1 LIGVVDQD
9 WTENSRIPIFFLSL
23 WRQQLSFLFLF
34 SDFSLLFAAAKGR
47 VIKPYSPKWASPYG
61 LVFGHVWAILYLGG
75 KPNPTNL
82 PLPD

>member
-1 LIGVVDQD
+1 LIGAVDQD

-23 WRQQLSFLFLF
+23 AAAAFFSSLF

-61 LVFGHVWAILYLGG
+61 LALGIYG
-75 KPNPTNL
+75 PSST
-82 PLPD
+82 

>member
-1 LIGVVDQD
+1 LIKTGQK
-9 WTENSRIPIFFLSL
+9 IPEIRFSFSLSGGSSSFFS
-23 WRQQLSFLFLF
+23 SLF

-61 LVFGHVWAILYLGG
+61 LIFGHVWVILYLGG